1 MKVRFKIDKDL
12 CIPAMACIVAEPDI
26 YELDDTGKASIK
38 KNLSSEDIREMMQ
51 EDAEGWVVI
60 ETDEKGYERILD
72 SARTCPVLAI
82 FVELEEEGAWK
93 RIYPE

>member
-26 YELDDTGKASIK
+26 YELDDNGKATIK
-38 KNLSSEDIREMMQ
+38 KNLTSADIREMMA
-51 EDAEGWVVI
+51 EDEDGWVVVD
-60 ETDEKGYERILD
+60 TDEKAYERLLD

-82 FVELEEEGAWK
+82 FVEIEKNDAWK
-93 RIYPE
+93 RVYPE